1 MPAVI
6 SGDRCA
12 KQESMFSLEKAK
24 QAYERSN
31 TWLLATSVHTVWKR
45 PDAYTTKAADCSG
58 NGVAHTRRR
67 LNRVYEQSNGR

>member
-31 TWLLATSVHTVWKR
+31 TWLLATS
-45 PDAYTTKAADCSG
+45 
-58 NGVAHTRRR
+58 
-67 LNRVYEQSNGR
+67 